1 MKQLLNDN
9 RQNRELA
16 ALMIKKQKQGGK
28 LDKDDQQAFDDA
40 LARTNAR
47 ALANRHR
54 RSKPIDWES
63 GKDAR
68 AESRISRATRGVKK
82 VKKKDAD
89 KAAKAHGE
97 KINDSQ
103 IYRLTT
109 TGELVVE
116 QGGLGLLAK
125 LGRGAW
131 NLGKKYLGKGVNVA
145 KTKGGPVAGKL
156 AKGAGQVVDKTANVV
171 KQTAKPVG
179 IGSGAHEIGKG
190 IGGGAKEFGT
200 GVGKSAGALGDLSQ
214 ATAKRMSSGK
224 LFTNEPTGAGE
235 NTPQKTP
242 KSTTPPTGD
251 KKASFM
257 DKAKQTAKNLVK
269 NPDGSYKTG
278 AKVAAG
284 VGSAYLAK
292 KAVDAARGKDKK

>member
-47 ALANRHR
+47 ALANRQRR

-125 LGRGAW
+125 LG
-131 NLGKKYLGKGVNVA
+131 
-145 KTKGGPVAGKL
+145 
-156 AKGAGQVVDKTANVV
+156 KGALN
-171 KQTAKPVG
+171 
-179 IGSGAHEIGKG
+179 
-190 IGGGAKEFGT
+190 
-200 GVGKSAGALGDLSQ
+200 VGKHILKKRKM
-214 ATAKRMSSGK
+214 ATAKTAAGATAAYGGK
-224 LFTNEPTGAGE
+224 
-235 NTPQKTP
+235 KVY
-242 KSTTPPTGD
+242 D
-251 KKASFM
+251 KASVALSNLKQQGQEGLEKVQNWANTQAGQAQQTLQ
-257 DKAKQTAKNLVK
+257 KASETVPNWLKKQGEKVKQGATRMVK
-269 NPDGSYKTG
+269 NPDGTYTKG
-278 AKVAAG
+278 AKIATG
-284 VGSAYLAK
+284 VGGAYAAK